1 MALYCGIDLHS
12 TNHLVTVIDEED
24 RRVYEKRL
32 PNEIEATLRA
42 LEPMRETLSAIAVES
57 TFNWYWLVDGLDDA
71 GYEVKLVNTAAVK
84 QYEGLKYA
92 DDRHD
97 AFWLAHLL
105 RLKILPTGYIYPK
118 KTRAV
123 RDLMRRRLG
132 LVRVASRQLISVQS
146 AIWRHTGRRVST
158 NQIRK
163 RDFVVSVSEAHVDLA
178 IRSALNIYAAVRAQ
192 IEALE
197 QAVLA
202 HAKLKPE
209 FEILRTM
216 PGVDKIL
223 GLTLMLET
231 GTVERFASVGDYA
244 SYARCV
250 KSERTSDGKKKGEG
264 NAKSGNKYLSWAF
277 SEAAHFAVR
286 YNTQA
291 KRFYEHKRAHTN
303 AIVAIRALA
312 HKLARAAY
320 FMLRDQVPFD
330 AERLFAH

>member
-12 TNHLVTVIDEED
+12 TNHLVTVIDEQD

-57 TFNWYWLVDGLDDA
+57 TLNWYWLVDGLNDA

-118 KTRAV
+118 EGRAV

-132 LVRVASRQLISVQS
+132 LVHVASRQLISVQS

-158 NQIRK
+158 NEIRK
-163 RDFVVSVSEAHVDLA
+163 RSFVVPVDEVHVTLA
-178 IRSALNIYAAVRAQ
+178 IQSALNVYATV
-192 IEALE
+192 
-197 QAVLA
+197 
-202 HAKLKPE
+202 
-209 FEILRTM
+209 
-216 PGVDKIL
+216 PG
-223 GLTLMLET
+223 
-231 GTVERFASVGDYA
+231 ANSSVGTSGA
-244 SYARCV
+244 CAR
-250 KSERTSDGKKKGEG
+250 
-264 NAKSGNKYLSWAF
+264 
-277 SEAAHFAVR
+277 
-286 YNTQA
+286 
-291 KRFYEHKRAHTN
+291 
-303 AIVAIRALA
+303 
-312 HKLARAAY
+312 
-320 FMLRDQVPFD
+320 
-330 AERLFAH
+330 

>member
-12 TNHLVTVIDEED
+12 TNHLVTVIDKQD

-57 TFNWYWLVDGLDDA
+57 TFNWYWLVDGLNDA

-118 KTRAV
+118 EGRAV

-132 LVRVASRQLISVQS
+132 LVHVASRQLISVQS
-146 AIWRHTGRRVST
+146 AIWRHTGRRLST
-158 NQIRK
+158 NEIRK
-163 RDFVVSVSEAHVDLA
+163 RSFVVPVDEVHVTLA
-178 IRSALNIYAAVRAQ
+178 IQSALNVYATVQAQ
-192 IEALE
+192 IAALE

-202 HAKLKPE
+202 HAKLKPD
-209 FEILRTM
+209 FEVLRTM

-223 GLTLMLET
+223 GLTVMMET
-231 GTVERFASVGDYA
+231 GTIERCERRRLRLVCALREERANFQRQEERRRQREERQQISVLGVFR
-244 SYARCV
+244 S
-250 KSERTSDGKKKGEG
+250 RTLRG
-264 NAKSGNKYLSWAF
+264 AL
-277 SEAAHFAVR
+277 
-286 YNTQA
+286 Q
-291 KRFYEHKRAHTN
+291 HT
-303 AIVAIRALA
+303 RQTFL
-312 HKLARAAY
+312 
-320 FMLRDQVPFD
+320 
-330 AERLFAH
+330 